1 MSEEPV
7 AKRQKVG
14 HMLNIADCVDK
25 ASEGLPFSVLKVSKL
40 SVLQGLA
47 EHADDMM
54 TAFGL
59 YTVEEFAAWRFGR
72 WAQALVTMADCE
84 VEGKRPLDAKLNI
97 DLALDKEHETKS
109 LKEIIQLSPS
119 ALQGLPPAAD
129 EILQSHQVTTIEKLG
144 SWKYLKWAQAI
155 VTLADAEELETD
167 AEKNLSNPYVAIV
180 ASLEASV
187 RAALFS
193 QVADASRKANNLN
206 DIAALVDPPKGVPQ
220 KMSGRWRRDLVLAV
234 QRAQNMAK
242 PRGRPSTDS
251 QVDADNSSSSSGLQ
265 FELQLQAQARQ
276 HAQEQAL
283 AEKQSNALAAAV
295 AEIRAQGE
303 AQARQHAQERAL
315 AEEQR
320 NALAAAVAEIR
331 AQGEAFRQAQAQALA
346 QAQFQAQ
353 QARAWRRT
361 LQSGRVL
368 QAQIRYYFTVARTH
382 ERNLIRSERLLR
394 NQAQAW
400 ARAQAQ
406 WELLFAVLMD
416 RLARRRP
423 GR

>member
-1 MSEEPV
+1 
-7 AKRQKVG
+7 
-14 HMLNIADCVDK
+14 
-25 ASEGLPFSVLKVSKL
+25 
-40 SVLQGLA
+40 
-47 EHADDMM
+47 
-54 TAFGL
+54 
-59 YTVEEFAAWRFGR
+59 
-72 WAQALVTMADCE
+72 
-84 VEGKRPLDAKLNI
+84 
-97 DLALDKEHETKS
+97 
-109 LKEIIQLSPS
+109 
-119 ALQGLPPAAD
+119 
-129 EILQSHQVTTIEKLG
+129 VTTIEKLG